1 MTVIKLTKSGKAVQ
15 IVDDDG
21 RIYQTSVN
29 SMMYLLS
36 GKAKGGFITT
46 VRLPFSVAANRFAP
60 SKLYDPNGVFKGDAG
75 KTLTTTNDSL
85 SVKTREAVQVKKVY
99 EDKKVW

>member
-15 IVDDDG
+15 VITDEGHV
-21 RIYQTSVN
+21 YQTSVN
-29 SMMYLLS
+29 SVTYLLA

-46 VRLPFSVAANRFAP
+46 KRMPWDVAPERFAP
-60 SKLYDPNGVFKGDAG
+60 SELYDPNGVFAGNAG
-75 KTLTTTNDSL
+75 KTLTTANDAL
-85 SVKTREAVQVKKVY
+85 SQKAAESKKVKKLY